1 MAQTKDI
8 MKTKQVGLILAG
20 ILLLTAAG
28 SLAQSELPAI
38 KGGWWQIAEREPD
51 VSPWNNPGVHNACD
65 FSIWQDDY
73 GTWHLV
79 ACIRSTTFPG
89 STRLFHH
96 WTSPGLTQT
105 NWTPAV
111 HTNTFGTETV
121 TNGIF
126 AVSNPNIGQYPGVMQ
141 APHCIK
147 DNGKYYFF
155 YNGAYTNAAGARQ
168 NNSAYCKISD
178 DGVNFTDTTNTTGSY
193 RFFDM
198 GRDISLM
205 QATNGTWNSYFE
217 KDGLM
222 SARTAPALLGPW
234 STNVYLLGT
243 TGNPESPFVVRRGSE
258 YFLWEQMK
266 VYYSTDPLRFTNSLV
281 AELDSAQYA
290 PEVFEYNGQ
299 YYMGSYNSGIFLT
312 RLDWMPTAVSQTDL
326 TNMTV
331 TALSYGSELIPRFNY
346 YSTKYL
352 IVENYAKSSLTFTNT
367 LRDPSA
373 QLTMSVTNANGLT
386 AITVTTNASGR
397 RIGVS
402 SLAVGE
408 NIIKINVTSGA
419 DTKTYTIHVTRK
431 DAAGLDTAAAPIL
444 PASGLFIPGS
454 TITLDT
460 LTSLAEIRYT
470 LDGSVPT
477 TNSPLYAGS
486 ITLASN
492 VTLRATAFLSGQNS
506 SVAVQQA
513 MEAVYPSVVYQH
525 ALLGDVP
532 VLRWN
537 SQSGC
542 QYRLET
548 ATNLTG
554 NIWTEAA
561 TLNGT
566 GSFINYT
573 SAPVI
578 DTVFYRVKTTF

>member
-1 MAQTKDI
+1 
-8 MKTKQVGLILAG
+8 MKIRYLIF
-20 ILLLTAAG
+20 LLLTALQAG
-28 SLAQSELPAI
+28 SVAGQSELPAI
-38 KGGWWQIAEREPD
+38 KGGWWKIAESEPD

-65 FSIWQDDY
+65 FTIWQDET

-79 ACIRSTTFPG
+79 ACIRETTFPG

-105 NWTPAV
+105 NWTPAA

-155 YNGAYTNAAGARQ
+155 YNGAYTNASGARQ

-178 DGVNFTDTTNTTGSY
+178 DGVNFTDTTNTAGSY
-193 RFFDM
+193 KFFDM

-205 QATNGTWNSYFE
+205 QTTNGTWNSYFE

-222 SARTAPALLGPW
+222 SARTAPALQGPW
-234 STNVYLLGT
+234 STNIYLLGT

-266 VYYSTDPLRFTNSLV
+266 VYYSTNPLRFTNSLV

-299 YYMGSYNSGIFLT
+299 YYMGSYDSGIFLT
-312 RLDWMPTAVSQTDL
+312 RLDWMSTTASQADL

-346 YSTKYL
+346 YSTEYL
-352 IVENYAKSSLTFTNT
+352 IVEKYAKSSLTFTNT
-367 LRDPSA
+367 LRNPAA
-373 QLTMSVTNANGLT
+373 QLTMSVTNANGLS
-386 AITVTTNASGR
+386 AITVITNASGQR
-397 RIGVS
+397 VGVS

-408 NIIKINVTSGA
+408 NIIKISVTSGA
-419 DTKTYTIHVTRK
+419 DTKTYKIHVTRK

-454 TITLDT
+454 AVTLDS
-460 LTSLAEIRYT
+460 LSSLAEIRYT

-477 TNSPLYAGS
+477 TNSLLYAGPV
-486 ITLASN
+486 TLTSN
-492 VTLRATAFLSGQNS
+492 VALRAVAFLSGQNS
-506 SVAVQQA
+506 SIAVQQA
-513 MEAVYPSVVYQH
+513 MEAVYPSVVYEY
-525 ALLGDVP
+525 ALIGDAP

-537 SQSGC
+537 SQTGC

-548 ATNLTG
+548 TTNLLSG
-554 NIWTEAA
+554 WTEAA
-561 TLNGT
+561 VLNGT
-566 GSFINYT
+566 GSSINYT
-573 SAPVI
+573 SPPVA
-578 DTVFYRVKTTF
+578 DTIFYRVKTTF

>member
-1 MAQTKDI
+1 
-8 MKTKQVGLILAG
+8 MKTNRAGLILAG

-28 SLAQSELPAI
+28 SLAQSEQPAI
-38 KGGWWQIAEREPD
+38 KGGWWKIAEHAPD
-51 VSPWNNPGVHNACD
+51 VSPWNNPGTHNACD

-79 ACIRSTTFPG
+79 ACIRETTFPG

-96 WTSPGLTQT
+96 WTSPSLTKT

-155 YNGAYTNAAGARQ
+155 YNGAYTNATGARQ

-178 DGVNFTDTTNTTGSY
+178 DGVNFTDTTNTAGSY
-193 RFFDM
+193 KFFDM

-205 QATNGTWNSYFE
+205 QTTNGTWNSYFE

-266 VYYSTDPLRFTNSLV
+266 VYSSADPLRFTNSLV

-299 YYMGSYNSGIFLT
+299 YYMGSYNNGIWLT
-312 RLDWMPTAVSQTDL
+312 RLDWMPTAASQADL

-346 YSTKYL
+346 YSTEYL
-352 IVENYAKSSLTFTNT
+352 IVEKYAKSSLTFTNT
-367 LRDPSA
+367 LSDPAA

-386 AITVTTNASGR
+386 AITVTTNASGQR
-397 RIGVS
+397 VGVS
-402 SLAVGE
+402 SLSVGE
-408 NIIKINVTSGA
+408 NIVKINVTSGTG
-419 DTKTYTIHVTRK
+419 TKTYTVHVTRK
-431 DAAGLDTAAAPIL
+431 DAAGLDTAATPILL

-454 TITLDT
+454 TVTLDT
-460 LTSLAEIRYT
+460 LT
-470 LDGSVPT
+470 
-477 TNSPLYAGS
+477 
-486 ITLASN
+486 SN
-492 VTLRATAFLSGQNS
+492 VTLRATAFLTGQNS

-513 MEAVYPSVVYQH
+513 MEAVYPSVVH
-525 ALLGDVP
+525 DEAPIGGAP
-532 VLRWN
+532 VLCWDT
-537 SQSGC
+537 QSGC
-542 QYRLET
+542 QYRLEST
-548 ATNLTG
+548 TNLTG
-554 NIWTEAA
+554 NSWTEAA
-561 TLNGT
+561 TLSGN

-573 SAPVI
+573 SAPVA
-578 DTVFYRVKTTF
+578 DTIFYRVKTTF